1 VRAEVEAARARLAE
15 VQAALRAVQEEAASA
30 RNGASV
36 LAGHAHLRAGDDEHE
51 GSPGPSAISPAPRV
65 TVTAG
70 NGVRAEVLWQPRAA
84 SGGSTSA
91 GKGTGPSDRSTA
103 ADADS
108 VAGGARVGVWD
119 GRHRYVDDDRHEGQ
133 ESYGRS
139 PYGAW

>member
-1 VRAEVEAARARLAE
+1 

-36 LAGHAHLRAGDDEHE
+36 LAGHAHLRAGGDEHE

-65 TVTAG
+65 TAG
-70 NGVRAEVLWQPRAA
+70 SGARAEALWQPRSA

-91 GKGTGPSDRSTA
+91 GKDTEPSYRSTA
-103 ADADS
+103 ADAD
-108 VAGGARVGVWD
+108 AGADGARVGVWD
-119 GRHRYVDDDRHEGQ
+119 GRNRYVDDDRHQRQ
-133 ESYGRS
+133 EAYGRS